1 MLAAAVGSVGSYIP
15 YHPAFIT
22 KIAIEACAHPEDIDG
37 VADRYR
43 LRPERVAA
51 WQAQLHKSADALC
64 SSPVPESLALQT
76 AALERM
82 GVCIAILEG
91 ESLRYRYTNAAY
103 RGTAGGRN
111 IIGMRMRDVFTHST
125 GDGVESG
132 ILQVLL
138 TGRTWEVQAFRVQ
151 MPGIGETVWEGQI
164 SRLPSV
170 PGQEPAVLIW
180 IRDITA
186 TADLEVSLRNE
197 IALLH
202 AISENSTDVM
212 YAKDCNG
219 RFQFA
224 NPAALELIGKPLALV
239 IGRTDED
246 VLVDKAVAQT
256 VMENDKR
263 ILRTGHAEEIE
274 ERVPLPDGSH
284 RIWLSQKR
292 PYRDE
297 AGRIVGLLGVSR
309 DITDRKQAEDKVR
322 AAHDS
327 LQRVLGSITD
337 GLAVLDAD
345 WRYTYLS
352 ETGAG
357 ILGVRSEDML
367 GRCIWDLFPHAD
379 RLLFGQEYRRAME
392 TGVATHFEDFYPEP
406 LNKWVECHCYPSP
419 DGLSIYFRDVT
430 DRRRAQD
437 AVAENERRLNAV
449 LEATLVGLAYVDASG
464 RVLVMNNECRRIW
477 GEPPRTES
485 AAEYAVYRGW
495 WADGSERHGEA
506 IAAHEWPTARALRG
520 ERVLDTVV
528 EIEPFDMPGERRT
541 VLHRSVPIEGDGGE
555 VLGAVT
561 TLMDIS
567 DFVRTKRAVVEGH
580 HRIQQLANTIPQVA
594 WMADREGAVNWYNDR
609 WLDYTGVPE
618 STMLGW
624 GWELVH
630 DPVVLPR
637 VVERW
642 RHSLA
647 TGEAFEMT
655 FPLKGRDGLFRPFY
669 TLAEPLKDLD
679 GNVQQWFGT
688 CTDVSALQRTQED
701 LTRTQEWLQE
711 GLEAGKMVAWEW
723 NIDADEM
730 RYSENALAVLGH
742 RSGTAAAAFD
752 TIHPDHRAAHD
763 AAIERAIAE
772 RGTVDQVARRVRP
785 DNGNIVWIRKKGT
798 VLTKPDGCLSGMR
811 GILID
816 VTEHVLR
823 EQSLEDASN
832 RKDEFLAMLAHELR
846 NPLAP
851 IATAAQLLTLGG
863 TDPQRVRT
871 SSDIIGRQIGHMTR
885 LIDDLL
891 DVSRVTRGLVEL
903 DLGPVPMK
911 DIVSNAIEQARPLIE
926 ARKHELSLRVDS
938 RPAVV
943 LGDRVRLCQIVVN
956 LLNNAAKYTPQG
968 GKIGLDIAVNAGEV
982 RIVVEDNGIG
992 IDEELLPKI
1001 FELFT
1006 QATRTPD
1013 RSQGG
1018 LGLGLALVHSLVRMH
1033 GGRVQAYSDGTGKG
1047 SRFCVTLPV
1056 LAAAKVDSNAAAAVP
1071 VSSRSG
1077 ADRLSVMVVDD
1088 NADAADMLADVL
1100 RYQGHTVRVE
1110 YSSLAALQ
1118 LAGEEPSD
1126 LYVLD
1131 IGLPDLDGYELVR
1144 RLRAFPESGRS
1155 MFVALTGYG
1164 QAHDKVLSRSAGFDH
1179 HMVKPVD
1186 LAYLDMIIRS
1196 ITEGRAA

>member
-1 MLAAAVGSVGSYIP
+1 
-15 YHPAFIT
+15 
-22 KIAIEACAHPEDIDG
+22 
-37 VADRYR
+37 
-43 LRPERVAA
+43 
-51 WQAQLHKSADALC
+51 
-64 SSPVPESLALQT
+64 
-76 AALERM
+76 
-82 GVCIAILEG
+82 
-91 ESLRYRYTNAAY
+91 
-103 RGTAGGRN
+103 
-111 IIGMRMRDVFTHST
+111 MRMRDVFPHST
-125 GDGVESG
+125 DDGVESG
-132 ILQVLL
+132 VLRVLL
-138 TGRTWEVQAFRVQ
+138 TGQPWEVQAFRVQ
-151 MPGIGETVWEGQI
+151 LPGIGETVWEGQI

-170 PGQEPAVLIW
+170 PGQEPAVVIW

-186 TADLEVSLRNE
+186 TADLEVSLRSE

-212 YAKDCNG
+212 YAKDRTG

-224 NPAALELIGKPLALV
+224 NPAALALIGRPLPDV

-246 VLVDKAVAQT
+246 VLVDKDVART

-263 ILRTGHAEEIE
+263 ILSTGLAEEIE
-274 ERVPLPDGSH
+274 EVVPMPDGSH

-292 PYRDE
+292 PYRDK

-309 DITDRKQAEDKVR
+309 DITDRKEAEGKVR
-322 AAHDS
+322 SAHDS

-337 GLAVLDAD
+337 GLAVFDAD

-352 ETGAG
+352 QTGAD

-367 GRCIWDLFPHAD
+367 GRCIWDLFPHAE
-379 RLLFGQEYRRAME
+379 RLSFGGEYRRAME

-419 DGLSIYFRDVT
+419 DGLSVYFRDVT

-437 AVAENERRLNAV
+437 AAAENERRINAV
-449 LEATLVGLAYVDASG
+449 LEATLVGLAYVDANG
-464 RVLVMNNECRRIW
+464 RVLVMNSECRRIW
-477 GEPPRTES
+477 GEPPHAEN
-485 AAEYAVYRGW
+485 AAAYAVYRGW
-495 WADGSERHGEA
+495 WADQSERHGQA

-528 EIEPFDMPGERRT
+528 EIEPFDMPGGRRT
-541 VLHRSVPIEGDGGE
+541 VLHRSVPIEGSGGE

-567 DFVRTKRAVVEGH
+567 DFVQTKRAVIEGH
-580 HRIQQLANTIPQVA
+580 HRIQQLANTIPQLA

-609 WLDYTGVPE
+609 WLDYTGVSE
-618 STMLGW
+618 SAMKGW
-624 GWELVH
+624 GWSCVH
-630 DPVVLPR
+630 DPVVLPE

-642 RHSLA
+642 RQTLA

-655 FPLKGRDGLFRPFY
+655 FPLKGRDGKFRPFY

-688 CTDVSALQRTQED
+688 CTDVSALQRIQED
-701 LTRTQEWLQE
+701 LSRTQEWLQA

-723 NIDADEM
+723 DFDADEM

-742 RSGTAAAAFD
+742 RAGTAALAFE
-752 TIHPDHRAAHD
+752 TIHPEDRAAHD
-763 AAIERAIAE
+763 TAVERTRAE
-772 RGTVDQVARRVRP
+772 QSTIDQVTRRIRP
-785 DNGNIVWIRKKGT
+785 DNGNVVWVRKKGT
-798 VLTKPDGCLSGMR
+798 VLMAPDGRPYRMR

-816 VTEHVLR
+816 VTEQVLR

-851 IATAAQLLTLGG
+851 IATAAQLLTIGG
-863 TDPQRVRT
+863 ADPQRVRT
-871 SSDIIGRQIGHMTR
+871 SSDIIARQIGHMTR

-903 DLGPVPMK
+903 DLGTTPMK

-938 RPAVV
+938 RPAMV
-943 LGDRVRLCQIVVN
+943 LGDRVRLCQVVVN

-968 GKIGLDIAVNAGEV
+968 GRIGLDIAVDAGHV
-982 RIVVEDNGIG
+982 QIVVEDNGIG
-992 IDEELLPKI
+992 IDAELLPTV

-1018 LGLGLALVHSLVRMH
+1018 LGLGLALIHSLVRMH
-1033 GGRVQAYSDGTGKG
+1033 GGQVQAFSAGTGKG

-1056 LAAAKVDSNAAAAVP
+1056 LEAAKVDVNAGNAAR
-1071 VSSRSG
+1071 VSSLSSG
-1077 ADRLSVMVVDD
+1077 EQLSVMVVDD
-1088 NADAADMLADVL
+1088 NTDAADMLADVL
-1100 RYQGHTVRVE
+1100 RYHGHTVRVE
-1110 YSSLAALQ
+1110 YSSFAALQ
-1118 LAGEEPSD
+1118 LASKEPSD

-1144 RLRAFPESGRS
+1144 RLRAFPGSERS
-1155 MFVALTGYG
+1155 VFVALTGYG

-1186 LAYLDMIIRS
+1186 LTHLDVIIRS
-1196 ITEGRAA
+1196 ITKGGAE